1 MNTSSPLYKRYAGAL
16 SSAATLNETCETIIG
31 HRSCRDYL
39 DQEVSRETLDLLIA
53 AAQSATSYCNM
64 QSWSVVAIT
73 DPAIKEQIRTIS
85 GQANIEKAPLFPC
98 FVAEIGRANV

>member
-39 DQEVSRETLDLLIA
+39 DQEVSRDTLDLLIA
-53 AAQSATSYCNM
+53 AAQSAPSSCNM
-64 QSWSVVAIT
+64 QSLSVVAIT
-73 DPAIKEQIRTIS
+73 APAVKAQIRTIS
-85 GQANIEKAPLFPC
+85 GQAHIENDPLFLL
-98 FVAEIGRANV
+98 FVDDN